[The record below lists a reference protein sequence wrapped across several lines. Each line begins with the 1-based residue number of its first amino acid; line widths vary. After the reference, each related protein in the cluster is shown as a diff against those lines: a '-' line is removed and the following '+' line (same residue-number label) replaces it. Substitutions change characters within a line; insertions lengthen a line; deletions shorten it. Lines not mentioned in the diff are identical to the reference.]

1 MKNARHTL
9 VEKYEEVSGNKTT
22 KSRLV
27 IHMDDRS
34 TDFLK
39 AIYRGVTAT
48 VVTHSLPSSVINNL
62 IDNHDQIIML
72 GHGCSKGLFNFYDH
86 SIDGDSLIIS
96 NKNVEALRKKPNSIF
111 IWCHASTFFRE
122 HDLYGFS
129 TGMFVSEPGEA
140 MYLGLNPNKE
150 IIDNSNNLF
159 AELVGKYLDEEPE
172 QLYRK
177 VYAHYNLP
185 EEVVEYNRDL
195 LTYR

>member
-1 MKNARHTL
+1 MKNVNHAL
-9 VEKYEEVSGNKTT
+9 VEKYEEVSGNKGT

-39 AIYRGVTAT
+39 VIYRGVAAT
-48 VVTHSLPSSVINNL
+48 VVTHPLPSSVINNL

-72 GHGCSKGLFNFYDH
+72 GHGCSKGLFSFYDRVV
-86 SIDGDSLIIS
+86 DSGNLIIS
-96 NKNVEALRKKPNSIF
+96 NRNVEALRKKPNSIF

-140 MYLGLNPNKE
+140 IYLNLDPNEE
-150 IIDNSNNLF
+150 IINNSNDLF

-177 VYAHYNLP
+177 VYALYNLP
-185 EEVVEYNRDL
+185 GEVVEYNRNR